1 MLRTRFRSKQFCGS
15 KLAQVYI
22 RIREVKNLQPIK
34 FHTLPI
40 EMFNVLV
47 NCEKLK
53 REEKEIE
60 KLLYYTGRISRATEG
75 SLTNVKHVIF
85 KKYLLKAF
93 MNNIEKW
100 SKIL

>member
-40 EMFNVLV
+40 EIFNVRV

-53 REEKEIE
+53 REEKETE
-60 KLLYYTGRISRATEG
+60 KLILYW
-75 SLTNVKHVIF
+75 K
-85 KKYLLKAF
+85 
-93 MNNIEKW
+93 NIQGHRRQLNKCETCD
-100 SKIL
+100 I